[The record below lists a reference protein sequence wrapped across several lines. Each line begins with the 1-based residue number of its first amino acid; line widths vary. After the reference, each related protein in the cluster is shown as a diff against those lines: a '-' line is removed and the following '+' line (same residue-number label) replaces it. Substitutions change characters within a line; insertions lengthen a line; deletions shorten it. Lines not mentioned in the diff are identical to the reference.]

1 MPYYPEALKNRWW
14 EIFMN
19 IEIHT
24 YDKGLVFD
32 LLGKSSVR
40 DEIQISDQ
48 IKLRYDGSYIRKAFG
63 FPEIANFVL
72 TFGSGMAAGVAA
84 NWLYDKLK
92 GKKIER
98 LIIERTEV
106 EIDRGEIKK
115 VIEEKLMV
123 E

>member
-1 MPYYPEALKNRWW
+1 
-14 EIFMN
+14 MN

-24 YDKGLVFD
+24 YDRGLVFD
-32 LLGKSSVR
+32 LLGKSSASVH
-40 DEIQISDQ
+40 DEIQMSDQ
-48 IKLRYDGSYIRKAFG
+48 IKLRYDGSYIRKAVG
-63 FPEIANFVL
+63 FPEIAKFVL

-92 GKKIER
+92 GRKIEK

-106 EIDRGEIKK
+106 EIDQGEIKR
-115 VIEEKLMV
+115 VIEENLRV